1 MNSCRDRAII
11 LLTAKNIIKQV
22 FQVFQVFIVATH
34 MCINLSIMSNKK
46 GIK

>member
-22 FQVFQVFIVATH
+22 FQVFIVATH
-34 MCINLSIMSNKK
+34 MCINLSIMIKKK
-46 GIK
+46 GTK

>member
-11 LLTAKNIIKQV
+11 LLTAKNIIKQP
-22 FQVFQVFIVATH
+22 VFQVFIVATH
-34 MCINLSIMSNKK
+34 ICINLSIMSNKK

>member
-22 FQVFQVFIVATH
+22 FIVATH
-34 MCINLSIMSNKK
+34 KCINLSIMSNKK